1 MPSEGFTMRK
11 TAVVAVALAGC
22 LARPVQRSEPAPISL
37 APPAPPPPRPEAI
50 SNPEID
56 GYLASLAYDPRQV
69 LAERLGDAVLPAQA
83 LPDER
88 REEGGAIVVVRQVKH
103 RLNGSV
109 DDLILL
115 DPTHGVVWPGALVR
129 ADQELV
135 RGTPT
140 PIQLRRAPMWLSVD
154 LPGIGGNGVFA
165 VDDPSHGTVQ
175 AAIDRALDYW
185 NENQYREG
193 YVSKSRSKYV
203 ATVVYSSEQLAAA
216 LGLSYGAVRGS
227 LAAQFRATTT
237 QERKVAMALF
247 KQVFYTV
254 SFDPPS
260 RPGAVFHPA
269 VTLDEVRAQVDK
281 DVPAAFVSSVDYGRI
296 LLLRIESSADTQQ
309 QELEATVRYMAAT
322 GKVSAEHKKT
332 LEKSQVTLITIGG
345 NAEVNARAV
354 DATRIEDLNAIIQ
367 GKNALYSKRNPG
379 QPVAYTLRFLKD
391 GRLARMGFSTD
402 YTEVVYERHP
412 HGWICFRHA
421 GSALYAVKFFM
432 GWRDGEGPKSWKSGS
447 RGSGYKDVVPLRGD
461 ARDITINGQILKF
474 TRWSDVFRMS
484 LQGPPNRCYAVT
496 GSGGWRIEES
506 Q

>member
-1 MPSEGFTMRK
+1 MRK
-11 TAVVAVALAGC
+11 IALIAVALAGC
-22 LARPVQRSEPAPISL
+22 LARPVQRPEPAPYVP
-37 APPAPPPPRPEAI
+37 PPAPPPPRPEAI

-56 GYLASLAYDPRQV
+56 AYLAGLAYDPRQV
-69 LAERLGDAVLPAQA
+69 LAEQLGDAVLPAQA
-83 LPDER
+83 LPEER
-88 REEGGAIVVVRQVKH
+88 RDEGGAIVVVRQVKH
-103 RLNGSV
+103 RLAGSQ

-154 LPGIGGNGVFA
+154 LPGIGGSGVFA

-175 AAIDRALDYW
+175 AAVDRALDHW

-193 YVSKSRSKYV
+193 YVSKSRSRYV

-216 LGLSYGAVRGS
+216 LGLSYGALKGG

-260 RPGAVFHPA
+260 RPGAVFHPS
-269 VTLDEVRAQVDK
+269 VTLDEVRARVGRDA
-281 DVPAAFVSSVDYGRI
+281 PAAFVSSVDYGRI

-309 QELEATVRYMAAT
+309 QELEATVKYLAAT
-322 GKVSAEHKKT
+322 GKVSADHRKT
-332 LEKSQVTLITIGG
+332 LEKSQLTLITIGG

-354 DATRIEDLNAIIQ
+354 DARRIEDLNEVIQ
-367 GKNALYSKRNPG
+367 GKNALYSKGNPG
-379 QPVAYTLRFLKD
+379 QPIAYTLRFLKD

-412 HGWICFRHA
+412 HGWICVKHQA
-421 GSALYAVKFFM
+421 GALYAVKFFM
-432 GWRDGEGPKSWKSGS
+432 SWRDGEGPKSWSSGKQG
-447 RGSGYKDVVPLRGD
+447 RGYKDVRPMRGD
-461 ARDITINGQILKF
+461 ARDVKVNGQILKGF
-474 TRWSDVFRMS
+474 RWSDAFR
-484 LQGPPNRCYAVT
+484 LNLPGPTNRCYTVT
-496 GSGGWRIEES
+496 GSGSWREEG